1 MKTYIKFLINL
12 FNISLL
18 KIFIIFFII
27 ILITNIL
34 EQIEFFKNIDLSFFY
49 LFFLSLLNTP
59 SVLFEILP
67 FIFLLGTQVFFIHL
81 IDKNELQ
88 VFKYS
93 GLNNIK
99 IIKILG
105 LYSFILGIIMVIFFY
120 NGSSIL
126 KNSYL
131 LIKNN
136 YSDDNKY
143 LAVITENGLW
153 IKDEINDNINESRR
167 IDISNVF
174 SSNRLS
180 LGNSFESGES
190 ITLGLN
196 FKKEKV
202 NVDNKIDKIEE
213 YIDFK
218 LASVF
223 RLDEEKNIPTSS
235 TLNKKNSN
243 IFGEFNFKPTRNIS
257 LGYNFSLTDDL
268 NTFEYNSLITKIE
281 FGNFITQFD
290 YLEER
295 GAVGSTNIIENTT
308 KYNFDNQNSISFNTR
323 RNRKLDLTEYYDLV
337 YEYKNDCL
345 VAGVK
350 YKKNYYNDADIKP
363 VEELFFSI
371 TIVPLGT
378 FSPDKMALK

>member
-18 KIFIIFFII
+18 KIFITFFII

-153 IKDEINDNINESRR
+153 IKDEINDNINIINARQVNNEFLLNVSITKFNKDFDLVEVLQSERV
-167 IDISNVF
+167 DITSKKWKIFNPIT
-174 SSNRLS
+174 LK
-180 LGNSFESGES
+180 GNSQSTLNELILHSNFDLQKINSLFSNLSSLSIIDLITLRKSYMSLNYSVTDINSHLLKIVSYPLYLTLIIIFSAIIMFNIGYQKNTFFK
-190 ITLGLN
+190 ITLGIFLSVIIYYINN
-196 FKKEKV
+196 FLSVLGTNEK
-202 NVDNKIDKIEE
+202 
-213 YIDFK
+213 
-218 LASVF
+218 
-223 RLDEEKNIPTSS
+223 IPV
-235 TLNKKNSN
+235 TLS
-243 IFGEFNFKPTRNIS
+243 IFLP
-257 LGYNFSLTDDL
+257 
-268 NTFEYNSLITKIE
+268 LIILSII
-281 FGNFITQFD
+281 NFI
-290 YLEER
+290 
-295 GAVGSTNIIENTT
+295 SII
-308 KYNFDNQNSISFNTR
+308 
-323 RNRKLDLTEYYDLV
+323 KLNE
-337 YEYKNDCL
+337 K
-345 VAGVK
+345 
-350 YKKNYYNDADIKP
+350 
-363 VEELFFSI
+363 
-371 TIVPLGT
+371 
-378 FSPDKMALK
+378 

>member
-18 KIFIIFFII
+18 KIFITFFII

-153 IKDEINDNINESRR
+153 IKDEINDNINIINARQVNNEFLLNVSITKFNKDFDLVEVLQSERVDITSKKWKIFNPITLKGNSQSTLNELILHSNFDLQKINSLFSNLSSLSI
-167 IDISNVF
+167 IDLITLRKSYMSLNYSVTDINSHLLKVISYPIYLTLITVF
-174 SSNRLS
+174 SAIIMFNI
-180 LGNSFESGES
+180 GYQKNTFFK
-190 ITLGLN
+190 ITLGILSSVIIYYINN
-196 FKKEKV
+196 FFHV
-202 NVDNKIDKIEE
+202 
-213 YIDFK
+213 
-218 LASVF
+218 
-223 RLDEEKNIPTSS
+223 
-235 TLNKKNSN
+235 
-243 IFGEFNFKPTRNIS
+243 
-257 LGYNFSLTDDL
+257 
-268 NTFEYNSLITKIE
+268 
-281 FGNFITQFD
+281 
-290 YLEER
+290 
-295 GAVGSTNIIENTT
+295 
-308 KYNFDNQNSISFNTR
+308 
-323 RNRKLDLTEYYDLV
+323 
-337 YEYKNDCL
+337 
-345 VAGVK
+345 
-350 YKKNYYNDADIKP
+350 
-363 VEELFFSI
+363 
-371 TIVPLGT
+371 LGT
-378 FSPDKMALK
+378 NEKIPLILSIFLPLVILSIINFTSIIRLNEK

>member
-18 KIFIIFFII
+18 KIFITFFII

-153 IKDEINDNINESRR
+153 IKDEINDNINIINARQVNNEFLLNVSITKFNKDFDLVEVLQSERV
-167 IDISNVF
+167 DITSKKWKIFNPIT
-174 SSNRLS
+174 LK
-180 LGNSFESGES
+180 GNSQSTLNELILHSNFDLQKINSLFSNLSSLSIIDLITLRKSYMSLNYSVTDINSHLLKIVSYPLYLTLITIFSAVIMFNIGYQKNTFFK
-190 ITLGLN
+190 ITLGIFLSVIIYYINN
-196 FKKEKV
+196 FLSVLGTNEK
-202 NVDNKIDKIEE
+202 
-213 YIDFK
+213 
-218 LASVF
+218 
-223 RLDEEKNIPTSS
+223 IPV
-235 TLNKKNSN
+235 TLS
-243 IFGEFNFKPTRNIS
+243 IFLP
-257 LGYNFSLTDDL
+257 
-268 NTFEYNSLITKIE
+268 LIILSII
-281 FGNFITQFD
+281 NFI
-290 YLEER
+290 
-295 GAVGSTNIIENTT
+295 SII
-308 KYNFDNQNSISFNTR
+308 
-323 RNRKLDLTEYYDLV
+323 KLNE
-337 YEYKNDCL
+337 K
-345 VAGVK
+345 
-350 YKKNYYNDADIKP
+350 
-363 VEELFFSI
+363 
-371 TIVPLGT
+371 
-378 FSPDKMALK
+378 

>member
-18 KIFIIFFII
+18 KIFITFFII
-27 ILITNIL
+27 ILVTNIL

-153 IKDEINDNINESRR
+153 IKDEINDNISIINARQVNNEFLLNVSITKFNKDFDLVEVLQSERV
-167 IDISNVF
+167 DITSKKWKIFNPIT
-174 SSNRLS
+174 LK
-180 LGNSFESGES
+180 GNSQSNLNELILHSNFDLQKINSLFSNLSSLSIIDLITLRKSYMSLNYSVTDINSHLLKIVSYPVYLTLITIFSAIIMFNIGYQKNTFYK
-190 ITLGLN
+190 ITLGIFLSVIIYYINN
-196 FKKEKV
+196 FLSVLGTNEK
-202 NVDNKIDKIEE
+202 
-213 YIDFK
+213 
-218 LASVF
+218 
-223 RLDEEKNIPTSS
+223 IPV
-235 TLNKKNSN
+235 TLS
-243 IFGEFNFKPTRNIS
+243 IFLP
-257 LGYNFSLTDDL
+257 
-268 NTFEYNSLITKIE
+268 LIILSII
-281 FGNFITQFD
+281 NFI
-290 YLEER
+290 
-295 GAVGSTNIIENTT
+295 SII
-308 KYNFDNQNSISFNTR
+308 
-323 RNRKLDLTEYYDLV
+323 KLNE
-337 YEYKNDCL
+337 K
-345 VAGVK
+345 
-350 YKKNYYNDADIKP
+350 
-363 VEELFFSI
+363 
-371 TIVPLGT
+371 
-378 FSPDKMALK
+378 

>member
-12 FNISLL
+12 FNVALL
-18 KIFIIFFII
+18 KIFITFFII

-34 EQIEFFKNIDLSFFY
+34 EQVEFFKDIDLSFFY

-59 SVLFEILP
+59 SILFEILP

-105 LYSFILGIIMVIFFY
+105 LYSFILGIVVVIFFY

-153 IKDEINDNINESRR
+153 IKDEINENINIINANKVNNEFLLNVSITRFNKDF
-167 IDISNVF
+167 DIIEILQSEKVDITSKKWKIFNPII
-174 SSNRLS
+174 LK
-180 LGNSFESGES
+180 GNSQSSLDELVLQSNFDLQKINGLFSNLSSLSIIDLITLRKSYMSLNYSVTDINSHLLKIVSYPLYLTLITIFSGIIMFNIGYQKNTFFN
-190 ITLGLN
+190 ITLGIFLSVIIYYINN
-196 FKKEKV
+196 FFSALGTNEK
-202 NVDNKIDKIEE
+202 
-213 YIDFK
+213 
-218 LASVF
+218 
-223 RLDEEKNIPTSS
+223 IPL
-235 TLNKKNSN
+235 TLS
-243 IFGEFNFKPTRNIS
+243 IFLP
-257 LGYNFSLTDDL
+257 
-268 NTFEYNSLITKIE
+268 LIILLII
-281 FGNFITQFD
+281 NFI
-290 YLEER
+290 
-295 GAVGSTNIIENTT
+295 SII
-308 KYNFDNQNSISFNTR
+308 
-323 RNRKLDLTEYYDLV
+323 KLNE
-337 YEYKNDCL
+337 K
-345 VAGVK
+345 
-350 YKKNYYNDADIKP
+350 
-363 VEELFFSI
+363 
-371 TIVPLGT
+371 
-378 FSPDKMALK
+378 